1 MVAAAK
7 PSEAAMWKFVFIL
20 LVTALSLLI
29 AQLIANP
36 PVIQTRVGIV
46 GVSGVSVGVEAPAL
60 AYAGVRG

>member
-7 PSEAAMWKFVFIL
+7 LSEAAMWKFVFIL

-36 PVIQTRVGIV
+36 PVIQTRVG
-46 GVSGVSVGVEAPAL
+46 VSGVSVGVEAPAL

>member
-1 MVAAAK
+1 
-7 PSEAAMWKFVFIL
+7 MWKFVFIL

-36 PVIQTRVGIV
+36 PVIETRV
-46 GVSGVSVGVEAPAL
+46 GVSGVGGVIEAPAL

>member
-1 MVAAAK
+1 
-7 PSEAAMWKFVFIL
+7 MWKFVFIL

-36 PVIQTRVGIV
+36 PVIQTRVG
-46 GVSGVSVGVEAPAL
+46 VSGVSVGVEAPRL